1 MELLD
6 VYDDNGNITGEYVE
20 RGPKTKELE
29 PHKHIAICVIFIE
42 NSKHQ
47 FLIQKTSEE
56 KDSVFAST
64 GGHVDK
70 GETPSNS
77 IIREVK
83 EELGIDIS
91 NDNVESLGFVR
102 YERPLWYLYYL
113 NKDIDINDI
122 HVQEEEVQ
130 SVQYMSIDEINKLIE
145 NNQMRKS
152 HEILFKELLNRK
164 NKRAL

>member
-6 VYDDNGNITGEYVE
+6 VYDDYGNITGEYVE
-20 RGPKTKELE
+20 RGIKTKELG
-29 PHKHIAICVIFIE
+29 PNKHIAICVIFIE

-47 FLIQKTSEE
+47 FLIQKTSKE

-102 YERPLWYLYYL
+102 FERPLWYLYYL
-113 NKDIDINDI
+113 NKDIDIND
-122 HVQEEEVQ
+122 VKVQQEEVE
-130 SVQYMSIDEINKLIE
+130 SVQYLSIDEINKLIE
-145 NNQMRKS
+145 NNLMRKS
-152 HEILFKELLNRK
+152 HEVLFKELLKRK
-164 NKRAL
+164 K